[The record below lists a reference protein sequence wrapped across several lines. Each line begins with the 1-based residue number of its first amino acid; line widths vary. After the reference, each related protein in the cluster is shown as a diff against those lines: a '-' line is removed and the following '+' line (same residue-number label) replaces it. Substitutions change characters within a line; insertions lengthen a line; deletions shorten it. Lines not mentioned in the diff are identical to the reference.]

1 MWRHLVYQTLRRSN
15 YQLRYQMPS
24 SSKSITVKTFY
35 VPVPGKASNSGPG
48 NISDRINGLPEKNVK
63 VKMGAPKIDM

>member
-15 YQLRYQMPS
+15 YQLKYHLS
-24 SSKSITVKTFY
+24 SSGKSITVKTFY
-35 VPVPGKASNSGPG
+35 VPLPGKDSNSGPG